1 MDPDR
6 SRDCS
11 HDVSA
16 DGLCDSS
23 GDAGATLS
31 SPTDSP
37 VKRWPSDNPADGEAA
52 RRARVAAPNAS
63 EAPSGNEPG
72 PARRRG
78 RTLEQAIFHAVLE
91 QMNVVGFSGLTME
104 GVAAC
109 ARTGKAALYRRWPCK
124 EDLVVDALNDVL
136 PSFDDPPDTGSVRD
150 DVAEVLRRMVRIINS
165 RAGCALLGLFTE
177 LDKAH
182 PFVKTVHARVLSP
195 RKVMMCDI
203 LERAVRR
210 GEIRAD
216 VVTPLTSEAGPAM
229 IIHQAFV
236 DGPPIDEAFVDAVV
250 DQVVM
255 PMLSAPAKPARPSSA
270 TT

>member
-1 MDPDR
+1 LAVDPDR

-16 DGLCDSS
+16 DGLCDSC
-23 GDAGATLS
+23 GVDGATLS

-37 VKRWPSDNPADGEAA
+37 VKRCAGDIPADDEAA
-52 RRARVAAPNAS
+52 RPARDAAPDATPD
-63 EAPSGNEPG
+63 APSANEPSQ
-72 PARRRG
+72 ARRRG

-109 ARTGKAALYRRWPCK
+109 ARTGKAALYRRWQCK

-136 PSFDDPPDTGSVRD
+136 PSFDDPPDTGRVRD
-150 DVAEVLRRMVRIINS
+150 DVADVLRRMVRIINS

-177 LDKAH
+177 LDKEH
-182 PFVKTVHARVLSP
+182 PFVKTVHARVLGP

-255 PMLSAPAKPARPSSA
+255 PMLSAPAKPRP
-270 TT
+270 T